1 MKSFSELIARWETF
15 YLLSGTAAAT
25 LMGLLFVAFSIHIE
39 NFRRETYADLQRFAA
54 LTFNSF
60 FYALIISLWFLI
72 PGLSVLGLGIPML
85 LLGLLS
91 LGNVVYQRRQAHRIQ
106 LAHEGV
112 SISGKF
118 TLPIIS
124 LVVLVAAAVG
134 VMLQIPYS
142 LYGFV
147 LVIVMLLISASVNAF
162 SLLVQIKA

>member
-1 MKSFSELIARWETF
+1 
-15 YLLSGTAAAT
+15 
-25 LMGLLFVAFSIHIE
+25 
-39 NFRRETYADLQRFAA
+39 
-54 LTFNSF
+54 
-60 FYALIISLWFLI
+60 
-72 PGLSVLGLGIPML
+72 
-85 LLGLLS
+85 
-91 LGNVVYQRRQAHRIQ
+91 VVYQRRQAHRIQ

-147 LVIVMLLISASVNAF
+147 LVIVMLLISASVNAC